1 MSDITFNNC
10 MKFLKVKEE
19 GKMEIKMCFLLT
31 YEKLQIKDYKTN
43 R

>member
-19 GKMEIKMCFLLT
+19 GKMEIKMCCST
-31 YEKLQIKDYKTN
+31 YL
-43 R
+43 